1 MKENASPKNGRRDF
15 ILKSFASCA
24 FCCVAAPIAFA
35 ADKKLNSTMSIQ
47 QHKFQSDSGMSIQGA
62 YNFAF
67 KEWYIPAM
75 KNLMEQIGREKFID
89 MLKTSSEMLHVH
101 DEDAYNYYGERTL
114 SEWATRIKYI
124 CENWSDRITFEILN
138 NNETVFEMKFT
149 ECLWA
154 KTFREEDASEIGYAG
169 VCYQDYPWT
178 KAFNPNLKLIRDK
191 TLMQGHDCC
200 HFKWI
205 MEA

>member
-1 MKENASPKNGRRDF
+1 MKENASIKNGRRDF
-15 ILKSFASCA
+15 ILKSFSSCA
-24 FCCVAAPIAFA
+24 LCFVTASTVFGS
-35 ADKKLNSTMSIQ
+35 DKKLHPIASDQ

-75 KNLMEQIGREKFID
+75 KNLMKQIGREKFID
-89 MLKTSSEMLHVH
+89 MLKTSSEMLHVP
-101 DEDAYNYYGERTL
+101 DEDAYINYDERTL
-114 SEWATRIKYI
+114 SEWATRIKNV

-138 NNETVFEMKFT
+138 NNESVFEMKFT

-154 KTFREEDASEIGYAG
+154 KTFREADASEIGYAG
-169 VCYQDYPWT
+169 VCYQDYPMT

-191 TLMQGHDCC
+191 TLMQGQDCC
-200 HFKWI
+200 HFKWVK
-205 MEA
+205 ET

>member
-1 MKENASPKNGRRDF
+1 MKENASLKNGRRDF
-15 ILKSFASCA
+15 ILKSFSSCA
-24 FCCVAAPIAFA
+24 FCCVAAPIVFA
-35 ADKKLNSTMSIQ
+35 SDKKLNSTASFQ
-47 QHKFQSDSGMSIQGA
+47 QHKFWSDSGMSIQGA

-67 KEWYIPAM
+67 KEYYIPAM

-114 SEWATRIKYI
+114 SEWATRMKNI
-124 CENWSDRITFEILN
+124 CEYWSDRITFEILN
-138 NNETVFEMKFT
+138 NNESVFEMKFT

-154 KTFREEDASEIGYAG
+154 KTFREADASEIGYAG
-169 VCYQDYPWT
+169 VCYQDYPMT

-191 TLMQGHDCC
+191 TLMQGQDCC
-200 HFKWI
+200 HFKWVT
-205 MEA
+205 ET

>member
-1 MKENASPKNGRRDF
+1 MKNDASIKNGRRDF
-15 ILKSFASCA
+15 ILKSFSSCA
-24 FCCVAAPIAFA
+24 LCFVTASTVFGS
-35 ADKKLNSTMSIQ
+35 DKKLHPIASDQ

-75 KNLMEQIGREKFID
+75 KNLMKQIGREKFID
-89 MLKTSSEMLHVH
+89 MLKTSSEMLHVP
-101 DEDAYNYYGERTL
+101 DEDAYINYDERTL
-114 SEWATRIKYI
+114 SEWATRIKNV

-138 NNETVFEMKFT
+138 NNESVFEMKFT

-154 KTFREEDASEIGYAG
+154 KTFREADASEIGYAG
-169 VCYQDYPWT
+169 VCYQDYPMT

-191 TLMQGHDCC
+191 TLMQGQDCC
-200 HFKWI
+200 HFKWVK
-205 MEA
+205 EA

>member
-1 MKENASPKNGRRDF
+1 MKNDAPIKNDRREF
-15 ILKSFASCA
+15 IIKSFSSCA
-24 FCCVAAPIAFA
+24 LCFVTASTLFGS
-35 ADKKLNSTMSIQ
+35 DKKLHPIASDQ

-75 KNLMEQIGREKFID
+75 KNLMKQIGREKFID
-89 MLKTSSEMLHVH
+89 MLKTSSEMLHVP
-101 DEDAYNYYGERTL
+101 DEDAYINYDERTL
-114 SEWATRIKYI
+114 SEWATRIKNV

-138 NNETVFEMKFT
+138 NNESVFEMKFT

-154 KTFREEDASEIGYAG
+154 KTFREADASEIGYAG
-169 VCYQDYPWT
+169 VCYQDYPMT

-191 TLMQGHDCC
+191 TLMQGQDCC
-200 HFKWI
+200 HFKWS
-205 MEA
+205 MET